1 MVASEKH
8 QDGTDHLHAFIKYEK
23 KTEWAPR
30 KWDLDGFHGNY
41 QKARSWQ
48 DVKAYC
54 MKGGNFISSFD
65 VDAATR
71 KKSCGRALNKRLLEE
86 DLTDLVQEGVVRLQD
101 YLRIKAA
108 KEAFIRDQT
117 ASLPR
122 CVGFIPNTFNLCF
135 PMITG
140 KQRHLWIW
148 SSGANKGK
156 TTFLLDLRQRYPC
169 HMYAYGET
177 FQTMHTGTQFVLLT
191 NTQKPISKLLN
202 SIKCVMELGLTQSN
216 NPVQLL
222 LMSQL

>member
-1 MVASEKH
+1 MALTTFMLSSSMRRRLSGLLAS
-8 QDGTDHLHAFIKYEK
+8 G
-23 KTEWAPR
+23 
-30 KWDLDGFHGNY
+30 DLDGFHGNY

-156 TTFLLDLRQRYPC
+156 TTFLLTLDKGTRAICMLMARLFRQC
-169 HMYAYGET
+169 IQAHSSS
-177 FQTMHTGTQFVLLT
+177 FWT

>member
-1 MVASEKH
+1 MALTTFMLSSSMRRRLSGLLAS
-8 QDGTDHLHAFIKYEK
+8 G
-23 KTEWAPR
+23 
-30 KWDLDGFHGNY
+30 DLDGFHGNY

-117 ASLPR
+117 ALPR

-140 KQRHLWIW
+140 KQRHL
-148 SSGANKGK
+148 G
-156 TTFLLDLRQRYPC
+156 F
-169 HMYAYGET
+169 
-177 FQTMHTGTQFVLLT
+177 
-191 NTQKPISKLLN
+191 
-202 SIKCVMELGLTQSN
+202 GLQEPTKERLPSC
-216 NPVQLL
+216 
-222 LMSQL
+222 

>member
-1 MVASEKH
+1 MALTTFMLSSSM
-8 QDGTDHLHAFIKYEK
+8 K

-71 KKSCGRALNKRLLEE
+71 KSCGRALNKRLLEE

-156 TTFLLDLRQRYPC
+156 TTFLLDLRQ
-169 HMYAYGET
+169 
-177 FQTMHTGTQFVLLT
+177 GTRAICMLMARLFRQCIQAHSSSFWT

>member
-1 MVASEKH
+1 MALTTFMLSSSMRRRLSGLLAS
-8 QDGTDHLHAFIKYEK
+8 G
-23 KTEWAPR
+23 
-30 KWDLDGFHGNY
+30 DLDGFHGNY

-177 FQTMHTGTQFVLLT
+177 FQTMHTGTQFVLWT

>member
-1 MVASEKH
+1 MALTTFMLSSSMRRRLSGLLAS
-8 QDGTDHLHAFIKYEK
+8 G
-23 KTEWAPR
+23 
-30 KWDLDGFHGNY
+30 DLDGFHGNY

-140 KQRHLWIW
+140 KQRHLWDLVFR
-148 SSGANKGK
+148 SQQRKDY
-156 TTFLLDLRQRYPC
+156 LLVGP
-169 HMYAYGET
+169 
-177 FQTMHTGTQFVLLT
+177 
-191 NTQKPISKLLN
+191 
-202 SIKCVMELGLTQSN
+202 
-216 NPVQLL
+216 
-222 LMSQL
+222 